1 MRAFWG
7 ATVSFFLAFLGWFA
21 LAPLGLEVATSMGTC
36 ENQIYPPVPWAG
48 DIVPGNPPELRN
60 LLGM

>member
-48 DIVPGNPPELRN
+48 DFCQEIHLRN